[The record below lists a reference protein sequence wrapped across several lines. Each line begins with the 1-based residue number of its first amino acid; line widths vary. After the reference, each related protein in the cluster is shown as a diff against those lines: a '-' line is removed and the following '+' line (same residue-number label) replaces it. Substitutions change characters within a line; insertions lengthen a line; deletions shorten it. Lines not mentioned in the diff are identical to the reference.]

1 LKTPEVIY
9 KEILNNKISIEKG
22 ILQLI
27 HYIQECKIEKTI
39 FDCKRI
45 FSDLSIKFN
54 DTFNIISNFLKSSQK
69 VITKLAIVK
78 ILFVNFPENSEILLK
93 NQINRESSALLLTQ
107 FYNFLNTQKTEIST
121 ILQSYLI
128 EKYKNLYKVS
138 IEECQFFIDLEATQ
152 VNVEKELDIKAG
164 YFKKFET
171 NDTELL
177 RNNSYFHYVVRDY
190 HIQALDLS
198 RWEFNEL
205 PESIRFLSELEY
217 LNLSNLKLKS
227 LPVSLKNLLNL
238 RDLNLNGNN
247 IIKTPNWL
255 FEFANKQV
263 SKKYVNEGVI
273 SSDANTL
280 ALLELFLGEK
290 LEKVEQEDDVTKWDL
305 ALNYKLNENG
315 NAVGIYIKNENF
327 KIGVFPEQICTLKFL
342 EELELPESSIK
353 YLPECIGNLRS
364 LRYLNMYCNRIK
376 SLPES
381 IENLKELEFLD
392 LDDNDLSE
400 NSLLNLRWY
409 KIGQKYLEKHE
420 FNDAINECKNTL
432 EVYPKN
438 KYAWYHLGVSYI
450 EIGEFEEAET
460 AFKSFLEIDESN
472 SLVWSSLSDI
482 YHQEAEYNKAIEAIR
497 HAIDIEPNDA
507 VLFSNLGFNYRKLG
521 EYDNAIDAYLHSLE
535 INPKNRHIWREL
547 ASIYRDK
554 GEIMKAIEADERAF
568 EIELNSNL
576 NKE

>member
-1 LKTPEVIY
+1 MKTPEVIY

-121 ILQSYLI
+121 ILRSYLI
-128 EKYKNLYKVS
+128 EKYKNLYNIS

>member
-1 LKTPEVIY
+1 MKTPEVIY

-121 ILQSYLI
+121 ILRSYLI
-128 EKYKNLYKVS
+128 EKYKNLYNIS

-190 HIQALDLS
+190 HIQAFDLS

-205 PESIRFLSELEY
+205 PESIGFLSELEY

-227 LPVSLKNLLNL
+227 LPISLKNLLNL
-238 RDLNLNGNN
+238 RDLNLNGNF
-247 IIKTPNWL
+247 ITKTPNWL